1 MKKGYIYLLISIVI
15 LLLFYGLCTT
25 VVREGQTS
33 VVLSFGKPV
42 RLLKD
47 AGIYL
52 KFPYPFHNVV
62 TFDARLTLLQPK
74 PSEFLTAD
82 KKNLILKILK
92 PTELVGGPGFNVDFR
107 HHFSVSAL
115 TDSSACFIDVNIFK
129 EMVETNSIFSMEF
142 IKHINQATIMYY
154 ERMMSLTH
162 KQMHGRIADAL
173 LYLAKIYNNNNF
185 ETALSRQDIADLSA
199 MTKESAIRICKE
211 FKVDGTIDYTANKF
225 TILNEDALRQISK
238 TG

>member
-1 MKKGYIYLLISIVI
+1 MTIFTTGSHCSKCNLKMNLFRFLDDEQLEIINKTRHEVRFHKGETIFKQGGPFTHIACLTTGLAKIYI
-15 LLLFYGLCTT
+15 
-25 VVREGQTS
+25 E
-33 VVLSFGKPV
+33 
-42 RLLKD
+42 
-47 AGIYL
+47 
-52 KFPYPFHNVV
+52 N
-62 TFDARLTLLQPK
+62 
-74 PSEFLTAD
+74 AD

-92 PTELVGGPGFNVDFR
+92 PTEMVGGPGFNVDFR

-115 TDSSACFIDVNIFK
+115 VDSSACFIDVYAFK
-129 EMVETNSIFSMEF
+129 EMIEINSIFSAEF
-142 IKHINQATIMYY
+142 IKYLNQSTIMYY

-173 LYLAKIYNNNNF
+173 LYLAKVYNNNDF

-211 FKVDGTIDYTANKF
+211 FKVDGIIDYTANKF
-225 TILNEDALRQISK
+225 KILNEDALRKVSR

>member
-1 MKKGYIYLLISIVI
+1 MNLFRFLDDEQLEKINHTRHEVQFHKGETIFKQGGPFTHIACLTSGLAKIYI
-15 LLLFYGLCTT
+15 
-25 VVREGQTS
+25 E
-33 VVLSFGKPV
+33 
-42 RLLKD
+42 
-47 AGIYL
+47 
-52 KFPYPFHNVV
+52 N
-62 TFDARLTLLQPK
+62 
-74 PSEFLTAD
+74 AD

-129 EMVETNSIFSMEF
+129 EMVEKNSIFSMEF
-142 IKHINQATIMYY
+142 IKYINQATIMYY

-162 KQMHGRIADAL
+162 KQMHGRIADSL
-173 LYLAKIYNNNNF
+173 LYLAKVHNTNNF

-211 FKVDGTIDYTANKF
+211 FKTDGFIEYTANKF
-225 TILNEDALRQISK
+225 NILNEDALKQISR

>member
-1 MKKGYIYLLISIVI
+1 MATFTTASHCSKCNLKMNLFRFLDDDELNKINKTRHEVSFHKGETIFKQGGPFTHIACLTSGMAKIYI
-15 LLLFYGLCTT
+15 
-25 VVREGQTS
+25 E
-33 VVLSFGKPV
+33 
-42 RLLKD
+42 
-47 AGIYL
+47 
-52 KFPYPFHNVV
+52 N
-62 TFDARLTLLQPK
+62 
-74 PSEFLTAD
+74 AD

-115 TDSSACFIDVNIFK
+115 TDSSACFIDVHAFK
-129 EMVETNSIFSMEF
+129 EAIEKNSIFSMEF
-142 IKHINQATIMYY
+142 IKHLNKASIMYY

-173 LYLAKIYNNNNF
+173 LYLAKIHNNNNF

-211 FKVDGTIDYTANKF
+211 FKTDEIIDYTANKF
-225 TILNEDALRQISK
+225 NILNEEALRNISR